1 MELINSI
8 ILGLVQGFSEFLPIS
23 SSGHLVLAQH
33 ILEFRD
39 ENAAFEIMVHFG
51 TLVSVL
57 IYFRDDIISL
67 LKGGYKNLLPFIK
80 FAFLGLKKDVDT
92 KKLEAPYYLWFVI
105 VSMIPAGYVGVVY
118 KDKIESLFTNVTVV
132 LSCLMFT
139 GILMV
144 VSKFAK
150 ETDKR
155 FGVFSAFFIGVAQA
169 VAILPGVSRS
179 GSTIVAGMFMGFKR
193 EFIAKFSFL
202 MSLPVIGGAFIL
214 KLDDLFAVQLEI
226 SQWINYGV
234 GALASAISG
243 YFAIK
248 IVMDFVKKGKFEYF
262 GYYCISV
269 SLIGWIFI

>member
-1 MELINSI
+1 MELLNSI

-33 ILEFRD
+33 IMGFHD

-51 TLVSVL
+51 TLISVL
-57 IYFRDDIISL
+57 IYFREDL
-67 LKGGYKNLLPFIK
+67 LELLQGGYKNFIPFIK
-80 FAFLGLKKDVDT
+80 FAFMGLRKNIDT
-92 KKLEAPYYLWFVI
+92 QKLEAPYYLWFI
-105 VSMIPAGYVGVVY
+105 LVSMIPAGYVGVVY
-118 KDKIESLFTNVTVV
+118 KDKIEALFTDVTVV
-132 LSCLMFT
+132 LYCLMFT

-150 ETDKR
+150 ETEKR
-155 FGVFSAFFIGVAQA
+155 FGVFSAFFIGLAQA
-169 VAILPGVSRS
+169 IAILPGVSRS
-179 GSTIVAGMFMGFKR
+179 GSTIVAGMFMGYKR

-214 KLDDLFAVQLEI
+214 KLDDLFAIQLET

-248 IVMDFVKKGKFEYF
+248 IVMGFVKKGKFEYF
-262 GYYCISV
+262 GYYCIAV
-269 SLIGWIFI
+269 SILGWIFI